1 MTRTGQQK
9 SRRAHLADA
18 SIGVYPSSGR
28 IGRIPVVIHAISHH
42 ALPEMRAQADARDWQ
57 VVAEVTTW
65 GQARELIESAQA
77 QGVVTDASDVDAH
90 AEWLDRA
97 AAFLFCVDA
106 IPDAPS

>member
-28 IGRIPVVIHAISHH
+28 IDRIPVVIHSAGHH
-42 ALPEMRAQADARDWQ
+42 MLPEMRARADARDWQ

-65 GQARELIESAQA
+65 GKVRELIESAQA
-77 QGVVTDASDVDAH
+77 QGVVTDATDVGVH
-90 AEWLDRA
+90 AEWLARA
-97 AAFLFCVDA
+97 AAFLLRVDA